1 MKSKNVRNKRYS
13 RRNSKLTGWKLFGIY
28 VVLILMAAPFLFP
41 TWWMFTASLKPIEE
55 VFAFPSSLI
64 PNDFRI
70 ENYQEVFRL
79 QPFLRQYWNSL
90 SIAVIVTILT
100 VTIATIGGYSFARI
114 QFRGRNKIFVILL
127 TGLLM
132 PAEVTLIPIFRLM
145 VKSGLSDSFLPVIII
160 PAFGAHAVV
169 GLFLMRQFF
178 LDFPS
183 ELEEAAEIDGLSR
196 FRVFM
201 KIALPLAGPAIA
213 SLAILSFL
221 YSWNLFL
228 EPLVFLTQP
237 SDYTLPVVLPQFTDT
252 YGSPI
257 WNVQLA
263 AASLSVI
270 PVMIVFVMAQ
280 RHFIRGI
287 TMTGLKG

>member
-1 MKSKNVRNKRYS
+1 MRSKGNKRYT
-13 RRNSKLTGWKLFGIY
+13 RRNSKLTGWRLFGIY
-28 VVLILMAAPFLFP
+28 SLLLIIAIPFIFP

-55 VFAFPSSLI
+55 VFAFPASLI
-64 PNDFRI
+64 PNDFQI
-70 ENYQEVFRL
+70 SNYAEVFRL
-79 QPFLRQYWNSL
+79 QPFLRQYWNSMF
-90 SIAVIVTILT
+90 IAIIVTIIS
-100 VTIATIGGYSFARI
+100 VTISTMGGYAFARI
-114 QFRGRNKIFVILL
+114 SFKWRSKLFVILL
-127 TGLLM
+127 SALLM

-145 VKSGLSDSFLPVIII
+145 VNAGLSDSFFPIILI

-178 LDFPS
+178 LDFPN

-196 FRVFM
+196 WRVFTN
-201 KIALPLAGPAIA
+201 IALPLSGPALA
-213 SLAILSFL
+213 SLAIISFL

-228 EPLVFLTQP
+228 EPLVFLTEP
-237 SDYTLPVVLPQFTDT
+237 NKYTLPVVLPQFTDT
-252 YGSPI
+252 YGAPI
-257 WNVQLA
+257 FNVQLA
-263 AASLSVI
+263 ATSLSVI

>member
-1 MKSKNVRNKRYS
+1 MRSNKKRHYA
-13 RRNSKLTGWKLFGIY
+13 RRNSKLTGWRLFGLYLLLLAIA
-28 VVLILMAAPFLFP
+28 VPFLFP

-55 VFAFPSSLI
+55 VFSFPASLI
-64 PNDFRI
+64 PNDFQVS
-70 ENYQEVFRL
+70 NYSQVFKL
-79 QPFLRQYWNSL
+79 QPFLRQYWNSM
-90 SIAVIVTILT
+90 SIAVLVTLIT
-100 VTIATIGGYSFARI
+100 VTISTMGGYAFARI
-114 QFRGRNKIFVILL
+114 NFKWRGKIFVLL
-127 TGLLM
+127 LSALLM

-145 VKSGLSDSFLPVIII
+145 VKSGLSDTFIPVILI

-178 LDFPS
+178 LDFPA

-196 FRVFM
+196 FRIFT
-201 KIALPLAGPAIA
+201 KIALPLAGPAVA

-228 EPLVFLTQP
+228 EPLVFLTEP
-237 SDYTLPVVLPQFTDT
+237 NKYTLPVVLPQFTDT
-252 YGSPI
+252 YGAPI

-263 AASLSVI
+263 ATSLSVI

-287 TMTGLKG
+287 TMTGIKS

>member
-1 MKSKNVRNKRYS
+1 VRSKGNKRYT
-13 RRNSKLTGWKLFGIY
+13 RRNSKLTGWRLFGIY
-28 VVLILMAAPFLFP
+28 SLLLIIAIPFIFP

-55 VFAFPSSLI
+55 VFAFPASLI
-64 PNDFRI
+64 PNDFQI
-70 ENYQEVFRL
+70 SNYAEVFRL
-79 QPFLRQYWNSL
+79 QPFLRQYWNSMF
-90 SIAVIVTILT
+90 IAIIVTIIS
-100 VTIATIGGYSFARI
+100 VTISTMGGYAFARI
-114 QFRGRNKIFVILL
+114 SFKWRSKLFVILL
-127 TGLLM
+127 SALLM

-145 VKSGLSDSFLPVIII
+145 VNAGLSDSFFPIILI

-178 LDFPS
+178 LDFPN

-196 FRVFM
+196 WRVFT
-201 KIALPLAGPAIA
+201 KIALPLSGPALA
-213 SLAILSFL
+213 SLAIISFL

-228 EPLVFLTQP
+228 EPLVFLTEP
-237 SDYTLPVVLPQFTDT
+237 NKYTLPVVLPQFTDT
-252 YGSPI
+252 YGAPI
-257 WNVQLA
+257 FNVQLA
-263 AASLSVI
+263 ATSLSVI

>member
-1 MKSKNVRNKRYS
+1 MRSKGNKRYT
-13 RRNSKLTGWKLFGIY
+13 RRNSQLTGWRLFGLYSLLLVIT
-28 VVLILMAAPFLFP
+28 IPFLFP

-55 VFAFPSSLI
+55 VFSFPESLI
-64 PNDFRI
+64 PNDFQI
-70 ENYQEVFRL
+70 SNYAEVFRL
-79 QPFLRQYWNSL
+79 QPFLRQYWNSM
-90 SIAVIVTILT
+90 SIAIVVTIIS
-100 VTIATIGGYSFARI
+100 VTISTMGGYAFARI
-114 QFRGRNKIFVILL
+114 NFKWRSKVFIILL
-127 TGLLM
+127 SALLM

-145 VKSGLSDSFLPVIII
+145 VKSGLSDTFFPIVII

-178 LDFPS
+178 LDFPN

-196 FRVFM
+196 FKVFT

-228 EPLVFLTQP
+228 EPLVFLTEP
-237 SDYTLPVVLPQFTDT
+237 NKYTLPVVLPQFTDT
-252 YGSPI
+252 YGAPI
-257 WNVQLA
+257 FNVQLA
-263 AASLSVI
+263 ATSLSVI

>member
-1 MKSKNVRNKRYS
+1 MRSKTNKRYL
-13 RRNSKLTGWKLFGIY
+13 RRNSKLTGWRLFGIY
-28 VVLILMAAPFLFP
+28 ALLLVIAVPFLFP

-55 VFAFPSSLI
+55 VFAFPASLI
-64 PNDFRI
+64 PNDFQI
-70 ENYQEVFRL
+70 SHYAEVFRL
-79 QPFLRQYWNSL
+79 PPFLRQYWNSM
-90 SIAVIVTILT
+90 SIAIVVTLIT
-100 VTIATIGGYSFARI
+100 VTTATMGGYAFARI
-114 QFRGRNKIFVILL
+114 NFKGRSKLFVLLL
-127 TGLLM
+127 TALLM
-132 PAEVTLIPIFRLM
+132 PAEVTLIPIFKLM
-145 VKSGLSDSFLPVIII
+145 VKSGLSDTFFPVILI

-178 LDFPS
+178 LDFPT

-196 FRVFM
+196 WKVFT

-213 SLAILSFL
+213 SLAIISFL

-228 EPLVFLTQP
+228 EPLVFLTEP
-237 SDYTLPVVLPQFTDT
+237 NKYTLPVVLPQFTDT
-252 YGSPI
+252 YGAPI
-257 WNVQLA
+257 FNVQLA
-263 AASLSVI
+263 ATSLSVI

>member
-1 MKSKNVRNKRYS
+1 MRSKGNKRYT
-13 RRNSKLTGWKLFGIY
+13 RRNSQLTGWRLFGLYSLLLVIT
-28 VVLILMAAPFLFP
+28 IPFLFP

-55 VFAFPSSLI
+55 VFSFPASLI
-64 PNDFRI
+64 PNDFQI
-70 ENYQEVFRL
+70 SNYAEVFRL
-79 QPFLRQYWNSL
+79 QPFLRQYWNSM
-90 SIAVIVTILT
+90 SIAIIVTIIS
-100 VTIATIGGYSFARI
+100 VTISTMGGYAFARI
-114 QFRGRNKIFVILL
+114 NFKWRSKIFIILL
-127 TGLLM
+127 SALLM

-145 VKSGLSDSFLPVIII
+145 VKSGLSDTFFPVILI

-196 FRVFM
+196 FKVFT

-228 EPLVFLTQP
+228 EPLVFLTEP
-237 SDYTLPVVLPQFTDT
+237 NKYTLPVVLPQFTDT
-252 YGSPI
+252 YGAPI
-257 WNVQLA
+257 FNVQLA
-263 AASLSVI
+263 ATSLSVI

>member
-1 MKSKNVRNKRYS
+1 
-13 RRNSKLTGWKLFGIY
+13 
-28 VVLILMAAPFLFP
+28 
-41 TWWMFTASLKPIEE
+41 MFTASLKPIQE
-55 VFAFPSSLI
+55 VFAFPASLI
-64 PNDFRI
+64 PNDFQVK
-70 ENYQEVFRL
+70 NYQEVFRL

-90 SIAVIVTILT
+90 SIALVVTVIS
-100 VTIATIGGYSFARI
+100 VTIATMGGYAFARI
-114 QFRGRNKIFVILL
+114 NFKWRSKIFVLL
-127 TGLLM
+127 LSALLM

-145 VKSGLSDSFLPVIII
+145 VKAGLSDTFFPVILI

-178 LDFPS
+178 LDFPA

-196 FRVFM
+196 FKVFT

-228 EPLVFLTQP
+228 EPLVFLTEP
-237 SDYTLPVVLPQFTDT
+237 NKYTLPVVLPQFTDT

-263 AASLSVI
+263 ATSLSVI

>member
-1 MKSKNVRNKRYS
+1 MRSKGNKRYT
-13 RRNSKLTGWKLFGIY
+13 RRNSQLTGWRLFGLYSLLLVIT
-28 VVLILMAAPFLFP
+28 IPFLFP

-55 VFAFPSSLI
+55 VFSFPASLI
-64 PNDFRI
+64 PNDFQI
-70 ENYQEVFRL
+70 SNYAEVFRL
-79 QPFLRQYWNSL
+79 QPFLRQYWNSM
-90 SIAVIVTILT
+90 SIAIVVTIIS
-100 VTIATIGGYSFARI
+100 VTISTMGGYAFARI
-114 QFRGRNKIFVILL
+114 SFKWRSKIFIILL
-127 TGLLM
+127 SALLM

-145 VKSGLSDSFLPVIII
+145 VKSGLSDTFFPIVII

-196 FRVFM
+196 FKVFT
-201 KIALPLAGPAIA
+201 KIALPLSGPAIA

-228 EPLVFLTQP
+228 EPLVFLTEP
-237 SDYTLPVVLPQFTDT
+237 NKYTLPVVLPQFTDT
-252 YGSPI
+252 YGAPI
-257 WNVQLA
+257 FNVQLA
-263 AASLSVI
+263 ATSLSVI